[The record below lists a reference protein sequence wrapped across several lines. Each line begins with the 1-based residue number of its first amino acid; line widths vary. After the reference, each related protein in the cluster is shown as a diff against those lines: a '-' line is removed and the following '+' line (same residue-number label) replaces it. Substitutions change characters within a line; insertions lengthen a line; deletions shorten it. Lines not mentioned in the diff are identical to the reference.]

1 MPYIGKSPTAVPLSA
16 SDLND
21 DIVSL
26 AKLASGT
33 DGNLI
38 TYDASGNPVAVA
50 TGNDGQVLT
59 SAGAGQP
66 CAFEAAAGGGAWTF
80 IKSATA
86 SGASSVDFVD
96 GTSDVVI
103 DATYIAY
110 QIWGFDIETDT
121 DDSRLML
128 QYSTDTGS
136 TWITSGYDATVYKQ
150 YDGAGVQRDD
160 TDAAYTIDSI
170 GTGTNEFC
178 NFHFTIF
185 NPSDASNYTFAVAH
199 HVFRNHSAPS
209 RTYFGVGGSCYEVAG
224 AVDGFRFELDSG
236 GNIDGTFKLY
246 GLNPS

>member
-1 MPYIGKSPTAVPLSA
+1 MGYIGKQPTPVPLSA
-16 SDLND
+16 SDLDD
-21 DIVSL
+21 DIISL
-26 AKLASGT
+26 AKLAGGT
-33 DGNLI
+33 DGNVI
-38 TYDASGNPVAVA
+38 SYDASGDPVAIA

-86 SGASSVDFVD
+86 STASSVDFVD

-110 QIWGFDIETDT
+110 QIWGFNIETDT

-136 TWITSGYDATVYKQ
+136 SWITSGYDATVYKQ
-150 YDGAGVQRDD
+150 YDGGGVERDD

-185 NPSDASNYTFAVAH
+185 DPSDASNYTFAIGHAAN
-199 HVFRNHSAPS
+199 RDHSAS
-209 RTYFGVGGSCYEVAG
+209 ANMFFQVGGSCYETAG
-224 AVDGFRFELDSG
+224 AVDGFRLILQSSALVS
-236 GNIDGTFKLY
+236 GTFKLY

>member
-1 MPYIGKSPTAVPLSA
+1 MPYIGKSPTPVPLSA
-16 SDLND
+16 SDLDD

-86 SGASSVDFVD
+86 SGASSVDFVN

-110 QIWGFDIETDT
+110 QIWGFNVESDT
-121 DDSRLML
+121 DDVICTLL
-128 QYSTDTGS
+128 YSTDTGS
-136 TWITSGYDATVYKQ
+136 TWITSGYDNPFYSQ
-150 YDGAGVQRDD
+150 YENNDNARVF
-160 TDAAYTIDSI
+160 TNAAYSMDSL
-170 GTGTNEFC
+170 GTGGYEFG
-178 NFHFTIF
+178 NFHVTVF
-185 NPSDASNYTFAVAH
+185 NPSDASNYTHAVSH
-199 HVFRNHSAPS
+199 HSNLNHHGNS
-209 RTYFGVGGSCYEVAG
+209 YFEVGGSCYETAG
-224 AVDGFRFELDSG
+224 AVDGFRLILSSG
-236 GNIDGTFKLY
+236 AVDGTFKLY